1 MANTSPTE
9 LFSKLHEQYFRV
21 RNSTDFREEGEAGDW
36 RAEQNA
42 RK

>member
-9 LFSKLHEQYFRV
+9 LSSKLHEQYFRV
-21 RNSTDFREEGEAGDW
+21 RNSTDFREEGVAGDW
-36 RAEQNA
+36 RAGQEA